1 MDTVY
6 LEAEEGKKH
15 AFTWNPWLP
24 EGSLERVP
32 RTETLE
38 FLGTRVNFSTKLQQ
52 ANEERRQRCPSS
64 SLPPPRRRHGRLATH
79 GSSGS
84 RPPAQLH
91 TWGPAELFT
100 QVLKGEPGR
109 VDSPQ
114 VRRIGGPL
122 PSPTA
127 PLLVPLSSLKK
138 KPLRASVAKDQNS
151 SHLRQVPSD
160 LLSKHGPVRDIGHP
174 HSGIPC

>member
-15 AFTWNPWLP
+15 AFTWNSWLL

-32 RTETLE
+32 QTETLE

-52 ANEERRQRCPSS
+52 ANKERRQRCPSS
-64 SLPPPRRRHGRLATH
+64 SLPPPKRRHGRLATH

-100 QVLKGEPGR
+100 QVLKGEPGL
-109 VDSPQ
+109 SPSKEN
-114 VRRIGGPL
+114 R
-122 PSPTA
+122 
-127 PLLVPLSSLKK
+127 
-138 KPLRASVAKDQNS
+138 RASSQ
-151 SHLRQVPSD
+151 
-160 LLSKHGPVRDIGHP
+160 P
-174 HSGIPC
+174 HCSPFGTP